1 MHDFALGVAILTVC
15 GYSFL
20 RGYRK
25 LKDLERIDD
34 QVRQEYC
41 LLEVLGWVSYH
52 GGFPLLPRP
61 TSLKLGIASNCL
73 VFYDARGG
81 SGRVDFASIKKVDSF
96 ATLAKP
102 NLKNKSFIMWGP
114 LAPMLFRAK
123 SRYFVVISYLDING
137 EDNNILLE
145 PQNAEQSAF
154 LFEKVNCAWRS
165 SRWSRDCAK
174 TAPQGTG
181 NPQ

>member
-25 LKDLERIDD
+25 LKELERIDE
-34 QVRQEYC
+34 QVHQEHC

-52 GGFPLLPRP
+52 GGVPLLPRP
-61 TSLKLGIASNCL
+61 TSLKLGIASDCL
-73 VFYDARGG
+73 VLYDARGG

-96 ATLAKP
+96 ATLTKP
-102 NLKNKSFIMWGP
+102 NLKNKSVVMWGP

-123 SRYFVVISYLDING
+123 SRYFVVISYQDING

-145 PQNAEQSAF
+145 SQNAEQSTF
-154 LFEKVNCAWRS
+154 LFEKVNGAWRS
-165 SRWSRDCAK
+165 SKRSRDCAK
-174 TAPQGTG
+174 MATKETG
-181 NPQ
+181 NL

>member
-1 MHDFALGVAILTVC
+1 MVVLTVC

-25 LKDLERIDD
+25 LKELERVDE
-34 QVRQEYC
+34 QVRQEHC

-61 TSLKLGIASNCL
+61 ASLGLGIASNCL
-73 VFYDARGG
+73 VLFDA
-81 SGRVDFASIKKVDSF
+81 SGKSGKVEFTSIKKIDSF
-96 ATLAKP
+96 VTLTKP
-102 NLKNKSFIMWGP
+102 NLKNKSFVMWGP

-123 SRYFVVISYLDING
+123 TRYFVVISYIDING

-145 PQNAEQSAF
+145 SQNAEQSAF
-154 LFEKVNCAWRS
+154 LFEKVYSAWRL
-165 SRWSRDCAK
+165 AK
-174 TAPQGTG
+174 GGRGFKKVAKEETG
-181 NPQ
+181 NL